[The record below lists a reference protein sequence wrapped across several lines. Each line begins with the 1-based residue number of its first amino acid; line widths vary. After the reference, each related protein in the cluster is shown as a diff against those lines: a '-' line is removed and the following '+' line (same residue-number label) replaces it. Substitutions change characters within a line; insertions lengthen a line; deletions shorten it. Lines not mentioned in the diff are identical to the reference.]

1 MDLRDIDLNILHIFE
16 AIYTTGNITRAARQ
30 LGMNQPTVSNA
41 LGRLRE
47 QFKDPLFQ
55 RVDKGVAPTPFAES
69 LIDPVRR
76 SLAIL
81 RDGISLN
88 RDFDVSQAVR
98 TFRLALNDFTVVSLV
113 PGLLEDISKRS
124 TGLKLYVMG
133 QEVMPPL
140 DALLAGEA
148 DVAVDSIMRE
158 VPGVDLMP
166 LHVPLAVIVARR
178 GHPQIQGTISKQQFC
193 DAAHIVLKQDS
204 RMRAHAEAVLLSQGI
219 TRRVVCEVS
228 NCIQIPSL
236 IAASDLIA
244 MLPGPYART
253 AAQHYDLQVLPPP
266 FETSGHRIQ
275 IATLAE
281 KTADPGIDWLRQHLY
296 RAALNAASSES
307 WLSQPG

>member
-41 LGRLRE
+41 LGRLRD

-98 TFRLALNDFTVVSLV
+98 TFRLALNDFAVVSLI

-133 QEVMPPL
+133 QEVMQPL
-140 DALLAGEA
+140 EALLAGEA
-148 DVAVDSIMRE
+148 DIAVDSIMRE

-178 GHPQIQGTISKQQFC
+178 GHPQIQGTITKQQYC

-204 RMRAHAEAVLLSQGI
+204 RLRAHAEAVLLSQGI

-236 IAASDLIA
+236 IASSDLIA

-253 AAQHYDLQVLPPP
+253 AAQHYDLQVLPTP
-266 FETSGHRIQ
+266 FESSGHRIQ

-281 KTADPGIDWLRQHLY
+281 KATDPGIDWLRQHLY